1 MPLRE
6 GGKALHQYQLDSIDA
21 PPTWEFG
28 SPATTHLLNIV
39 PMMKGGL
46 ETVDVQ

>member
-6 GGKALHQYQLDSIDA
+6 GEKALHQYQLDSIGA
-21 PPTWEFG
+21 PRAWEFG
-28 SPATTHLLNIV
+28 NLATTHLLNIV